1 MGRNSSKATSKTVIN
16 TTNKEDTNMNVL
28 TMVRPV
34 ITAAFDASDKVAVTA
49 ALEAAFYPVDDTM
62 SGGYALE
69 SALNTPETDTALN
82 AKGRA
87 RVWLETY
94 NEVTSRCIYN
104 PEYAAATPHYVKNAF
119 PVVPVV
125 ADLLAPYFGKSVTM
139 SYQLGI
145 DPATNQMAEMGFG
158 GIVDGKDAKRLATA
172 AANKTKLPVVLK
184 CADTQKVIFVQFK
197 DGGAKSTATRVAR
210 VSGGTTAM
218 VAKGATPEEIAER
231 QEAARIAAEQAAE
244 AARIKAEE
252 IAEAARVKAA
262 LAAQKAEDKALAEI
276 SKNAAKALKA
286 NRTAPDF
293 GTDNYA
299 IFESLKKVE
308 GATCK
313 ELNFE
318 HDERNGNPY
327 GTSNRGWKQIAQKL
341 AITCNHDLHQSVRD
355 CNHTTSVHVILT
367 PAFKLVSK
375 GEEGGA
381 GWYNITP
388 NK

>member
-1 MGRNSSKATSKTVIN
+1 MGRNSSKAASKTVIN

-34 ITAAFDASDKVAVTA
+34 ISAAFDASDKVAVTA
-49 ALEAAFYPVDDTM
+49 ALEACYYPVDDTM

-69 SALNTPETDTALN
+69 SSLNGAVTYSAFS

-87 RVWLETY
+87 EIWAMKH
-94 NEVTSRCIYN
+94 NNVTSRCIYN
-104 PEYAAATPHYVKNAF
+104 PEYTPATPHYVKNAF
-119 PVVPVV
+119 SVAAVVP
-125 ADLLAPYFGKSVTM
+125 DLLAPYFGKPVTM

-145 DPATNQMAEMGFG
+145 DPATNAMAEMGFG
-158 GIVDGKDAKRLATA
+158 GIVDGKDAKRLATV
-172 AANKTKLPVVLK
+172 AANKTKLPVVIK
-184 CADTQKVIFVQFK
+184 CGDTGTVIFTQFK

-210 VSGGTTAM
+210 VSNGATAM

-244 AARIKAEE
+244 AARVKAEE

-276 SKNAAKALKA
+276 AKNAAKALKA

-318 HDERNGNPY
+318 HDERNGNEY

-341 AITCNHDLHQSVRD
+341 ATTCNHDLYQSVRV
-355 CNHTTSVHVILT
+355 CNRTTSVNVILT
-367 PAFKLVSK
+367 PVFKLVSK
-375 GEEGGA
+375 GEEAGA
-381 GWYNITP
+381 GWHNITP